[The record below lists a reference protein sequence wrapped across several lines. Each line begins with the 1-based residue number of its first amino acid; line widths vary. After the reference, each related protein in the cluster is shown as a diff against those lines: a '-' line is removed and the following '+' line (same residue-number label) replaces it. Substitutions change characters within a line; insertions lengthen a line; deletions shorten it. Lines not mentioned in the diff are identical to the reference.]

1 MDLDE
6 LKKNEYRF
14 AEKKNRIMKEE
25 IYIHDEERISDII
38 DSYRKKA
45 FEYARQQMFMAIDE
59 IWSILKEHGLWGI
72 SKKKINGINS
82 STLKNIY
89 LRLVC
94 GDDLRSA
101 EEDTIKLWMVEF
113 LKAQTLSFEVQ
124 RAQYPNFLKPWTK
137 EEESLLEMLW
147 CDGNTK
153 EQLAVKLGRHP
164 NSIAVRLS
172 KLGIE

>member
-1 MDLDE
+1 
-6 LKKNEYRF
+6 
-14 AEKKNRIMKEE
+14 MKEE

-38 DSYRKKA
+38 ESYRKKA

-89 LRLVC
+89 MRLVC